1 MMEYYSTTEKN
12 KLLIYETVAFKNI
25 MSSKASQMEK
35 NTHYLILY
43 MMF

>member
-1 MMEYYSTTEKN
+1 MKPY
-12 KLLIYETVAFKNI
+12 AFKNI
-25 MSSKASQMEK
+25 MLSKASQMEK